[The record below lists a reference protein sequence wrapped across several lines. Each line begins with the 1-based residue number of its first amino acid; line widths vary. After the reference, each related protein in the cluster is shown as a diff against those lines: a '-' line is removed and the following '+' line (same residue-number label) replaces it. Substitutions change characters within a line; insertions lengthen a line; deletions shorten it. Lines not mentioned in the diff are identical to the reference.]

1 MTDYFK
7 EGYQERCDEVNK
19 LEGEINIKITQLKTI
34 GKSGSTISVEK
45 EIEKLLSEYNSKLNT
60 FIEKYKNP
68 PNEIP
73 LSVINKRKNVIE
85 SFSLNY
91 DRLYKKYNEAKKE
104 KYAANLQPEGMSEET
119 RNQIKFM
126 DNLQLYE
133 HGQNMLKGQDEKI
146 EEITKDV
153 EQGKK
158 KAKEIHHDVENQI
171 VKLDSLHNN
180 VKFIFLK
187 FFRWIG

>member
-7 EGYQERCDEVNK
+7 EGYQDRCDEINK
-19 LEGEINIKITQLKTI
+19 LEGEINKKITELKTI
-34 GKSGSTISVEK
+34 GKSGSTISIEK
-45 EIEKLLSEYNSKLNT
+45 EIEKLLVEYNSKVNT
-60 FIEKYKNP
+60 FREKYANP
-68 PNEIP
+68 PSEIP
-73 LSVINKRKNVIE
+73 ISVINKRKGVIE

-91 DRLYKKYNEAKKE
+91 DRLSTNYNEAKKQ
-104 KYAANLQPEGMSEET
+104 KYSMNFIPQGMSEET

-126 DNLQLYE
+126 DNQQLHD

-153 EQGKK
+153 VQGKK

-171 VKLDSLHNN
+171 VKLDNLHSN
-180 VKFIFLK
+180 VKFIFFK
-187 FFRWIG
+187 FLDG

>member
-126 DNLQLYE
+126 DNQQLYE

-153 EQGKK
+153 KKEKK

>member
-126 DNLQLYE
+126 DNQQLYE

-153 EQGKK
+153 KKKKK